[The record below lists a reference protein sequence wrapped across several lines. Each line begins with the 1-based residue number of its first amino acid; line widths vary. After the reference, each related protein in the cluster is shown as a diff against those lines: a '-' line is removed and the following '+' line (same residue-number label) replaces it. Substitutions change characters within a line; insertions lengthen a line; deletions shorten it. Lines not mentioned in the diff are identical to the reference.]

1 VVPFT
6 WAAHL
11 EPHGQDIDLGNDSEK
26 GGRTVS
32 TYVILCNYTDQGA
45 KRIREISQTT
55 ATEQWKD
62 EIERVGGKL
71 VSFYALLGSYD
82 FVVIVE
88 YPSDEAALQRLLSL
102 AMRGDFK
109 TTTCKA
115 FTSSE
120 YAKIVKR
127 I

>member
-1 VVPFT
+1 MERRGLCVDPVNN
-6 WAAHL
+6 
-11 EPHGQDIDLGNDSEK
+11 GEK
-26 GGRTVS
+26 GGRTMS
-32 TYVILCNYTDQGA
+32 TYVILATYTEQGA
-45 KRIREISQTT
+45 KRIREIGK

-62 EIERVGGKL
+62 DIEKAGGKL
-71 VSFYALLGSYD
+71 VSFYSLMGSYD

-88 YPSDEAALQRLLSL
+88 YPNDESALQRLLTL

-115 FTSSE
+115 FSSEE

>member
-1 VVPFT
+1 M
-6 WAAHL
+6 
-11 EPHGQDIDLGNDSEK
+11 
-26 GGRTVS
+26 S
-32 TYVILCNYTDQGA
+32 TYVILATYTEQGA
-45 KRIREISQTT
+45 KRIRDIGK

-62 EIERVGGKL
+62 DIEKAGGKL
-71 VSFYALLGSYD
+71 VSFYSLMGSYD

-88 YPSDEAALQRLLSL
+88 YPSDEAALQRLLTL

-115 FTSSE
+115 FSSEE

-127 I
+127 IG

>member
-1 VVPFT
+1 MGST
-6 WAAHL
+6 
-11 EPHGQDIDLGNDSEK
+11 IDSCNNGEK
-26 GGRTVS
+26 GGATMS
-32 TYVILCNYTDQGA
+32 TYVILANYTEQGA
-45 KRIREISQTT
+45 KRIREIGK

-62 EIERVGGKL
+62 DIEKAGGKL
-71 VSFYALLGSYD
+71 VSFYSLMGSYD

-88 YPSDEAALQRLLSL
+88 YPNDESALQRLLSL

-115 FTSSE
+115 FSSEE

-127 I
+127 M